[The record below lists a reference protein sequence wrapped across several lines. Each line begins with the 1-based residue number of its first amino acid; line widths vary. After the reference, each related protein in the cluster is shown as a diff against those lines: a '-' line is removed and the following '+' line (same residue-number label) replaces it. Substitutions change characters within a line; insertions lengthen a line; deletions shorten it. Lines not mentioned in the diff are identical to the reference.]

1 MKTIK
6 FLIKFS
12 IISFIL
18 NLIVLLRLNGVYILS
33 TISDLILVSYS
44 YINIVLFLILSVVLI
59 KNRTSNSMII
69 VVILFEL
76 FSLIYL
82 DILFPL
88 SVIIISLIIKFENSK
103 V

>member
-1 MKTIK
+1 M
-6 FLIKFS
+6 
-12 IISFIL
+12 

>member
-1 MKTIK
+1 
-6 FLIKFS
+6 
-12 IISFIL
+12 L